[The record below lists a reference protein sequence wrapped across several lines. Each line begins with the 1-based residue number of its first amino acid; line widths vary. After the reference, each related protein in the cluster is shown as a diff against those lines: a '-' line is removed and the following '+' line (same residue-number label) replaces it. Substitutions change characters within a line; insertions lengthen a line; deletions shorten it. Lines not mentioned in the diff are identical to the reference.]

1 MESNQEKPA
10 EKRRSPETAA
20 PQEKEH
26 PFAPLQELT
35 VAAVVQEVLA
45 RNPTLAQMAAIAEAA
60 ATRYPQVTSLDDPN
74 FGFAMA
80 PQSIGS
86 NNVDFGYRVEV
97 SQKYPFFG
105 KRNLRGENALAEAN
119 AAAEDIV
126 DVRLQLIETATSAFY
141 DYYLVF
147 RAFAV
152 YEESLRLL
160 QEARKSA
167 ATRYST
173 GKASQQEVLQMDVE
187 IGRLR
192 ERGLTLERM
201 KKVAVARINTLSHLP
216 PDRPLPQAP
225 RELSLPI
232 ALPPVEQFR
241 AQAQAQRPDLKAVA
255 ARLAAERAQV
265 ALAEREFYPD
275 VEPMLAYDTI
285 MGNGPMRNVAL
296 QVGVKLN
303 LPVRCSRRNAAV
315 AEAQARALARQA
327 ELDRLTDQVN
337 FQVQEA
343 YEQVLESEKT
353 VRLYQDTVL
362 PAAQNNL
369 KAARPAYTTGQ
380 IPLLSYLESERNLVT
395 LRDRYYQAIAD
406 YYRRRAT
413 LERISACGLGQAAPE
428 ASPIEELPTPRSTR
442 ETDPKK
448 KNEDNKAK
456 EGDR

>member
-1 MESNQEKPA
+1 MATLDGKGAGFFRAAAVPGWLRLFGSADPSPQTSQTSPSIAPAQPPWASRTDRNEPSLLQAVFTEQDVESNTENRA
-10 EKRRSPETAA
+10 EKIRAPETAA

-35 VAAVVQEVLA
+35 VAAVVHEVLA

-60 ATRYPQVTSLDDPN
+60 ANRYPQVTSLDDPN

-105 KRNLRGENALAEAN
+105 KRHLRGENALAEAN
-119 AAAEDIV
+119 AAAEDLV

-232 ALPPVEQFR
+232 ALPPIEQFR
-241 AQAQAQRPDLKAVA
+241 AQAQAQRRISRPWPLGWPRSAPRWPWPSVSSI
-255 ARLAAERAQV
+255 
-265 ALAEREFYPD
+265 
-275 VEPMLAYDTI
+275 PMSS
-285 MGNGPMRNVAL
+285 
-296 QVGVKLN
+296 
-303 LPVRCSRRNAAV
+303 RCW
-315 AEAQARALARQA
+315 
-327 ELDRLTDQVN
+327 
-337 FQVQEA
+337 
-343 YEQVLESEKT
+343 
-353 VRLYQDTVL
+353 
-362 PAAQNNL
+362 P
-369 KAARPAYTTGQ
+369 TTPSWGMV
-380 IPLLSYLESERNLVT
+380 PCAT
-395 LRDRYYQAIAD
+395 LRFRWVSSLICRCVVPVAMP
-406 YYRRRAT
+406 RLPRPRP
-413 LERISACGLGQAAPE
+413 G
-428 ASPIEELPTPRSTR
+428 ASPSGGAGP
-442 ETDPKK
+442 
-448 KNEDNKAK
+448 A
-456 EGDR
+456 DRPGEFPGSGSL